1 VYITF
6 DEFDMKRRDD
16 NDVDVNEQQRQEIMD
31 QKFEDCS
38 KIVFTNASKELGVDL
53 SSSSRLNH

>member
-6 DEFDMKRRDD
+6 DEFDMKRRDN

-38 KIVFTNASKELGVDL
+38 KIVFTNAFKELGVDL
-53 SSSSRLNH
+53 PSSSRLNH